1 LRSFTH
7 SYPCQVDELSGVRFD
22 VGTWL
27 LDNNADESTREA
39 VTLTAH
45 ELVADALL
53 SEGCDR
59 VDVAG
64 GFASGEVWLEV
75 RADGAWHPLEAREP
89 RPVDS
94 RSLVLS
100 ARELGFELVHQLMDE
115 VCVVAGDAN
124 QTMVRAQRVYWPL
137 PESGI

>member
-7 SYPCQVDELSGVRFD
+7 SYPCQVEELPILRFD
-22 VGTWL
+22 VETWL
-27 LDNNADESTREA
+27 LDNRADESTREA
-39 VTLTAH
+39 VTLTVH

-75 RADGAWHPLEAREP
+75 RADGAWHPLEVRGP
-89 RPVDS
+89 RPVES
-94 RSLVLS
+94 RALVLS
-100 ARELGFELVHQLMDE
+100 ARELGFELVHKLMDE
-115 VCVVAGDAN
+115 VRVVSGDGN
-124 QTMVRAQRVYWPL
+124 QITVRAQRVYWPL
-137 PESGI
+137 PEADI